1 MATAFSTIETV
12 VRRDLKEA
20 SAGFWSQAEL
30 LQHMVDGVKNLWG
43 AIIDLNEEHFL
54 TVDESLVS
62 LAANSTSLT
71 GVPADCFKVHL
82 IEPRDTTSS
91 GTAPH
96 TLFIPKDYNHP
107 DFINARAMTAQDP
120 GAGLKVYYHVTGQG
134 APVAAPTIRVAPK
147 LSTALN
153 LRFSYVQTLATSDLE
168 IGDNNPIPGESDKA
182 IHAYCMAFALAKEQ
196 EDKMPHPGWL
206 SIYKTEKDALLVRLS
221 PRQVQEERVVDDMWA
236 PYNDEGSYL

>member
-1 MATAFSTIETV
+1 MATAFSSLETV
-12 VRRDLKEA
+12 VRRYLKET

-30 LQHMVDGVKNLWG
+30 LQHFVDGAKNMWG
-43 AIIDLNEEHFL
+43 AIIDLYEEHYL
-54 TVDESLVS
+54 TVDTTNVS
-62 LAANSTSLT
+62 LAASTATIT
-71 GVPADCFKVHL
+71 GVPADCFRVHL

-96 TLFIPKDYNHP
+96 TLFIPKDFNHP

-120 GAGLKVYYHVTGQG
+120 GAGLKVYYHVTGAG
-134 APVAAPTIRVAPK
+134 APVAAPTIHVAPQ

-153 LRFSYVQTLATSDLE
+153 LRFVYVPTFASTDLE
-168 IGDNNPIPGESDKA
+168 IGDNNPIPGESDQA
-182 IHAYCMAFALAKEQ
+182 LVAYCLAWALAKEQ

-206 SIYKTEKDALLVRLS
+206 QVYKTEKDGLLTRLT
-221 PRQVQEERVVDDMWA
+221 PRQSQEERIVDDIWG